1 MLGFSY
7 GAKAEC
13 DLAKLR
19 ILGLM
24 IKRKNLFTCVK
35 MQINANNVCL
45 CALFI
50 RVPYCLEEKS
60 KKCI

>member
-1 MLGFSY
+1 MLGVSY

-19 ILGLM
+19 ILG
-24 IKRKNLFTCVK
+24 KNLFTCVK

-50 RVPYCLEEKS
+50 GVPYCLEEKS